1 MLSTKARK
9 LNPALLKQ
17 ARFGNEP
24 EWLTNLRDEAW
35 EQVDKLTLPVFDKV
49 DYHSW
54 PLLDFT
60 ETEEQP
66 TGDVTSLLDPTENY
80 HFVSVGKETIKNDLS
95 DDLKSKGIILTDMK
109 TAIRDY
115 SELLSKYLFQK
126 AVKYKENRLTAV
138 NAALMNGGTF
148 LYVPDNVD
156 IKEPINLMTVQ
167 DSRFKENF
175 VNHTLIVAGVNSH
188 FSVLQ
193 RVSTI
198 GEQTNPAHVTVEI
211 IAEDSSYVKFSALDT
226 LAKNTYAYY
235 NRRGYL
241 ESSARIDWTMG
252 VLNDGHTVADFDSD
266 LMGDGSHTEMQT
278 VALSTGKQVQGLDTQ
293 VTNYGRHSEG
303 NILQRGVLLDSST
316 LIFNGVGK
324 IIHGAHGAKAQQE
337 NRVLML
343 SPKAHGDANPILLI
357 DENDVVAGHAASV
370 GQINKKQLYY
380 LMSRGLSKKVAKRL
394 VVRGFLGVV
403 LRDIPVADV
412 REQMVEMMER
422 KLSNEQGTE

>member
-17 ARFGNEP
+17 ARFDNEP

-35 EQVDKLTLPVFDKV
+35 KQVDKLTLPVFDKV

-66 TGDVTSLLDPTENY
+66 TGDVTSLLDSTENY
-80 HFVSVGKETIKNDLS
+80 HFVSVGKKTIKNDLS

-109 TAIRDY
+109 TAIRDH

-156 IKEPINLMTVQ
+156 IKDPINLMAVQ
-167 DSRFKENF
+167 DSRVKENF
-175 VNHTLIVAGVNSH
+175 VNYTLIVAGANSH

-357 DENDVVAGHAASV
+357 DENDVIAGHAASV

>member
-17 ARFGNEP
+17 ARFDNEP

-80 HFVSVGKETIKNDLS
+80 HFVSVGKETIKNELS

-109 TAIRDY
+109 TAIRDH

-156 IKEPINLMTVQ
+156 IKDPINLMAVQ
-167 DSRFKENF
+167 DSRVKENF
-175 VNHTLIVAGVNSH
+175 VNHTLIVAGANSH

-226 LAKNTYAYY
+226 LGEKTYAYY

-357 DENDVVAGHAASV
+357 DENDVIAGHAASV

>member
-1 MLSTKARK
+1 MLSTKTRK
-9 LNPALLKQ
+9 LNPGLLKQ
-17 ARFGNEP
+17 AQFDHEP
-24 EWLTNLRDEAW
+24 EWLTNLRQKAW
-35 EQVDKLTLPVFDKV
+35 QQIDQLTLPVFDKV
-49 DYHSW
+49 NYHSW
-54 PLLDFT
+54 PLLNFA
-60 ETEEQP
+60 ETEQP
-66 TGDVTSLLDPTENY
+66 VHDDPSQLLDATDHY
-80 HFVSVGKETIKNDLS
+80 HFVSVGKQTFKNQL
-95 DDLKSKGIILTDMK
+95 DDTLKDQGVILCDMQ
-109 TAIRDY
+109 TAVRDH
-115 SELLSKYLFQK
+115 SELLSKNLFAK
-126 AVKYKENRLTAV
+126 AVDYRENRLTAV

-148 LYVPDNVD
+148 LYVPDNVTL
-156 IKEPINLMTVQ
+156 EQPVNLMAVQ
-167 DSRFKENF
+167 DSRGQENF
-175 VNHTLIVAGVNSH
+175 VNHTLILAGSNSH

-198 GEQTNPAHVTVEI
+198 GDQINPAHVTVEI
-211 IAEDSSYVKFSALDT
+211 VAEDDSYVKFSALDT
-226 LAKNTYAYY
+226 LGEKTYAYY

-241 ESSARIDWTMG
+241 ANGARIDWTMG
-252 VLNDGHTVADFDSD
+252 VLNDGYTVADFDSD
-266 LMGDGSHTEMQT
+266 LKGDGSHTEMQT
-278 VALSTGKQVQGLDTQ
+278 VALSTGRQVQGLDTQ

-303 NILQRGVLLDSST
+303 NILQRGVLLDRST

-357 DENDVVAGHAASV
+357 DENDVIAGHAASV

-403 LRDIPVADV
+403 LRDIPVEEV

-422 KLSNEQGTE
+422 KLSNEQGIE

>member
-1 MLSTKARK
+1 MLSTKTRK

-17 ARFGNEP
+17 ARFDNEP

-35 EQVDKLTLPVFDKV
+35 KQVDKLTLPVFDKV

-66 TGDVTSLLDPTENY
+66 TGDVTSLSDPTENY
-80 HFVSVGKETIKNDLS
+80 HFVSVGKKTIKNDLS

-109 TAIRDY
+109 TAIRDH
-115 SELLSKYLFQK
+115 SETLSKYLFQK

-156 IKEPINLMTVQ
+156 IKDPINLMAVQ
-167 DSRFKENF
+167 DSRVKENF
-175 VNHTLIVAGVNSH
+175 VNHTLIVAGANSH

-357 DENDVVAGHAASV
+357 DENDVIAGHAASV